1 VVVTYADSDTVAVCE
16 GSYSF
21 TRTFT
26 ATATDHCE
34 NTHTASCTQLIAVQD
49 VTPPFLLSA
58 ATDLT
63 VECDGS
69 GNAAEL
75 AVFLNT
81 QGGASAFDNC
91 VDVIWSNDFTALS
104 DDCDANGAAT
114 VIFTAADDCG
124 NSSTTTATFTIE
136 DTTDPVFAETLPA
149 AFVTESCEAVTPAAT
164 LTATDN
170 CGDVSVS
177 YTESNTAGACAQSY
191 TITRTWSTSDC
202 SGNAISHTQVLTVVD
217 DTPPVLTV
225 LYGGLAAADADV
237 DCADELLGFSASA
250 TDNCGTPTIT
260 HVIDTIS
267 SDACGNSVVDHVFTA
282 TDECTNETTQT
293 FTLTVQDGI
302 APQFTETCGLS
313 NDESIDIC
321 CESHLGEVTIPD
333 ACETEATDNCSD
345 VDIDYTETPV
355 GEFAPTDDVTLFCTT
370 STPAAHED
378 GETCNGFTPHSLH
391 LFNFPTEELFSAA
404 DAGLVEHLVN
414 GDMHITQ
421 TLQGL
426 EDPTSGFTM
435 DVTYE
440 NGLDFDA
447 WISQSFPTNYKR
459 DCGDLTDDHENWMYY
474 VMSSGTMTGFGDL
487 AGVSLNLSHQP
498 ANHYFGFQVGVAA
511 NNMNNNYGYSGW
523 LMWSGTVDGVEMVG
537 SGDIFGDL
545 DCCLPY
551 ELERTYVASDCT
563 GNETE
568 FSYTLNI
575 TGEECEDAGSG
586 VSGGAG
592 TGNHNAVVIGG
603 AGNTN
608 KIPISVTNL
617 SPNPTS
623 DYSQLGFMV
632 INDMRVRVDMT
643 TMDGVLVTELFNGL
657 ATGDAVHML
666 DINADQL
673 QSGMYQIR
681 LSSNQYMVVKK
692 LLVTN

>member
-1 VVVTYADSDTVAVCE
+1 VTVVDTQA
-16 GSYSF
+16 
-21 TRTFT
+21 
-26 ATATDHCE
+26 
-34 NTHTASCTQLIAVQD
+34 
-49 VTPPFLLSA
+49 P
-58 ATDLT
+58 
-63 VECDGS
+63 
-69 GNAAEL
+69 
-75 AVFLNT
+75 
-81 QGGASAFDNC
+81 
-91 VDVIWSNDFTALS
+91 
-104 DDCDANGAAT
+104 
-114 VIFTAADDCG
+114 
-124 NSSTTTATFTIE
+124 
-136 DTTDPVFAETLPA
+136 
-149 AFVTESCEAVTPAAT
+149 AFVEALPGDATEECNAVSTAAT

-170 CGDVSVS
+170 CDDVTVEFTETPSDDDDCANDYTLTRVWTVSDCSGNGISHTQVVTVVDTQAPAFVEALPADDTVSCESVPAADTLTATDNCDDVTVA
-177 YTESNTAGACAQSY
+177 YEESNTAGACAQSY

-202 SGNAISHTQVLTVVD
+202 SGNDISYTQVLTVVD
-217 DTPPVLTV
+217 ETAPVLTV
-225 LYGGLAAADADV
+225 LYGGEPATDVYV
-237 DCADELLGFSASA
+237 DCADELLEFSFSAI
-250 TDNCGTPTIT
+250 DNCGDVTI
-260 HVIDTIS
+260 IEEFDYDF
-267 SDACGNSVVDHVFTA
+267 SDACGNSVTHHHFVA
-282 TDECTNETTQT
+282 TDECQNETVHT
-293 FTLTVQDGI
+293 FTVTVQDGI

-333 ACETEATDNCSD
+333 ACDTEATDNCSD
-345 VDIDYTETPV
+345 VEIDYTETPI

-378 GETCNGFTPHSLH
+378 GETCNGYTPHSLR
-391 LFNFPTEELFSAA
+391 LFNFPTEEFFSAG

-421 TLQGL
+421 TVQGI
-426 EDPTSGFTM
+426 EDPTSGFTI

-474 VMSSGTMTGFGDL
+474 VMSSGSMTGFGDL
-487 AGVSLNLSHQP
+487 AGVSLELSHQP

-523 LMWSGTVDGVEMVG
+523 LMWSGTVDGAELMG
-537 SGDIFGDL
+537 SGDLFGDL

-563 GNETE
+563 GNETS
-568 FSYTLNI
+568 FSYTLNV
-575 TGEECEDAGSG
+575 TGEDCEDAGSG

-592 TGNHNAVVIGG
+592 TGDHNAVVIGG

-643 TMDGVLVTELFNGL
+643 TMDGVLVAELFNGL